1 MSAARGFLGAGDVY
15 INRIEAGV
23 SLGLSGPYYANKFE
37 IKPKVKKLELTS
49 KGRRDYGQ
57 VLESVSVQEPATF
70 TVELNEVNKESMVIA
85 LLGSTAAITQTAGS
99 ITAEVVAAKL
109 DKWVPL
115 TKGHLTGTQTVTDS
129 TAATTYVAGVDYE
142 INAQMGWIKALSTG
156 DIIDAESLK
165 VTSTYGAHTGT
176 KISGATKTDIRAEI
190 IFDGVNQADG
200 LPCIV
205 TIREAII
212 AADAAF
218 DFLSD
223 KFNTVNL
230 PGSMK
235 TPVGQAEPFTV
246 ELRSA

>member
-15 INRIEAGV
+15 INRIENGV

-49 KGRRDYGQ
+49 KGKTTYGQ
-57 VLESVSVQEPATF
+57 VLESVSMQEPATF
-70 TVELNEVNKESMVIA
+70 TVELNEVNKESMTIA
-85 LLGSTAAITQTAGS
+85 LLGTTAAVSQTSGS
-99 ITAEVVAAKL
+99 ITAEAAVAKL

-115 TKGHLTGTQTVTDS
+115 SKGALTGTPTVTNS
-129 TAATTYVAGVDYE
+129 GATVTYVLGEDYE
-142 INAQMGWIKALSTG
+142 VNASLGWIKALSTG
-156 DIIDAESLK
+156 AIVADEALK
-165 VTSTYGAHTGT
+165 VTSTYGAYTGT

-190 IFDGVNQADG
+190 IFDGVNQADN

-212 AADAAF
+212 SADAAF
-218 DFLSD
+218 DFLAD

-235 TPVGQAEPFTV
+235 TPTGQAEPFTV

>member
-15 INRIEAGV
+15 INRVEAGV

-49 KGRRDYGQ
+49 KGRTDYGQ

-85 LLGSTAAITQTAGS
+85 LLGTTADTSQTAGS
-99 ITAEVVAAKL
+99 ITAEVCVAKL
-109 DKWVPL
+109 GKWVPL
-115 TKGHLTGTQTVTDS
+115 TKGSLTGAQTVTNS
-129 TAATTYVAGVDYE
+129 AASTTYVLGTDYN
-142 INAQMGWIKALSTG
+142 INKQTGWLQAIVGGAITDAQ
-156 DIIDAESLK
+156 SLK
-165 VTSTYGAHTGT
+165 VTSTYGAYTGT

-190 IFDGVNQADG
+190 IFDGINQADG

>member
-1 MSAARGFLGAGDVY
+1 MAARGFLGAGDVY
-15 INRIEAGV
+15 INRVSAGV
-23 SLGLSGPYYANKFE
+23 SLGLTGPYYADKFE
-37 IKPKVKKLELTS
+37 IKPKVKQVELTS
-49 KGRRDYGQ
+49 KGKTTYGQ
-57 VLESVSVQEPATF
+57 VLESVSMQEPATF

-85 LLGSTAAITQTAGS
+85 LLGTEAAVTQTGGS
-99 ITAEVVAAKL
+99 ITAEAIVAKL

-115 TKGHLTGTQTVTDS
+115 SKGALTGVQTVTN
-129 TAATTYVAGVDYE
+129 TGATVTYVLGTDYE
-142 INAQMGWIKALSTG
+142 VNAAMGWIKALSTG
-156 DIIDAESLK
+156 SIVADESLK
-165 VTSTYGAHTGT
+165 VTSTYGAYTGT
-176 KISGATKTDIRAEI
+176 RISGATHTDIRAQI

-223 KFNTVNL
+223 KFNTVKL
-230 PGSMK
+230 PGTMK
-235 TPVGQAEPFTV
+235 TPTGQAEPFTV